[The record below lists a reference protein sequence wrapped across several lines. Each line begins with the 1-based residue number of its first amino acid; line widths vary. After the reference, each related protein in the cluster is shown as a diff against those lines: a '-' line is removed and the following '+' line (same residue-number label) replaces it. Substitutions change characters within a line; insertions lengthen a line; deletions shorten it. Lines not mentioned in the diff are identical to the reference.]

1 MKNFLLLFFIVFF
14 FFCCKKEDSLAFDTK
29 EESVKYVLKR
39 FPAISGDF
47 KGIRTIS
54 TDSLSITLLRNKNKD
69 DYDEVLVFKKNE
81 KYYSIPF
88 FSNMYF
94 DFWEFQDENQNQLYQ
109 KTNSTF
115 NKELKN
121 VIIALN
127 LTDEESILVINELFL
142 SVLRSEINLNLK
154 PMIFENYVY
163 QTERVNKYKIE
174 ETEFC
179 TERTKKIFEKI
190 KNDSKEVI
198 RYNQYYLDSTNG
210 RIYEVIN
217 TSPQTRKI
225 SFEIKTYRIDCFSY
239 PLNI

>member
-54 TDSLSITLLRNKNKD
+54 TDSLSITLLRNNNKD

-127 LTDEESILVINELFL
+127 LTDEESILVINELFM

-217 TSPQTRKI
+217 TSPQTKRF

>member
-1 MKNFLLLFFIVFF
+1 MKNILLLFFIAFF
-14 FFCCKKEDSLAFDTK
+14 FVSCKKEYSLVFNSK
-29 EESVKYVLKR
+29 EESIEYVLKR
-39 FPAISGDF
+39 FPAISEGF
-47 KGIRTIS
+47 KEIRRIS
-54 TDSLSITLLRNKNKD
+54 TDSLSITLLRNKNKE
-69 DYDEVLVFKKNE
+69 DYDEILVFEKNE

-94 DFWEFQDENQNQLYQ
+94 DFWEFQNESQSQLYP

-115 NKELKN
+115 NKELKD
-121 VIIALN
+121 VMIVLN
-127 LTDEESILVINELFL
+127 LKDEECILVINELFM

-217 TSPQTRKI
+217 TSPQTKKF